1 MDGWIV
7 LNRNIWGGMMGSS
20 GLCAHM
26 CYVLHTCIQS
36 LHQSYTFDMENS
48 SGQQLLF
55 TIYECFDNF
64 KSKTPRPM
72 TLYPRMV
79 EEMIGADGNKKIVDV
94 QDKSARATVDIIFLY
109 II

>member
-55 TIYECFDNF
+55 TI
-64 KSKTPRPM
+64 
-72 TLYPRMV
+72 
-79 EEMIGADGNKKIVDV
+79 
-94 QDKSARATVDIIFLY
+94 
-109 II
+109 